1 MPWWAW
7 WAGAGALLGAM
18 PAAGQGGA
26 GWPAAALEAFV
37 PALRAC
43 LAAEAATAYAID
55 ALPQAGGAVL
65 VLLGRGDGGAL
76 ACRVAADGAVQ
87 EREALAAAPPPD
99 PAAPAFFLERR
110 CVDARRVDAA
120 DGSVLGW
127 LAYPAC

>member
-26 GWPAAALEAFV
+26 GWPAAAPVEAFV

-43 LAAEAATAYAID
+43 LAAEAATAYATA
-55 ALPQAGGAVL
+55 ALPQTEGAVL
-65 VLLGRGDGGAL
+65 VLLRRGDGGAL
-76 ACRVAADGAVQ
+76 ACRVAADGKVQ
-87 EREALAAAPPPD
+87 AREALAAAPPD

-110 CVDARRVDAA
+110 CVDARRLDAA
-120 DGSVLGW
+120 DGRVLGW